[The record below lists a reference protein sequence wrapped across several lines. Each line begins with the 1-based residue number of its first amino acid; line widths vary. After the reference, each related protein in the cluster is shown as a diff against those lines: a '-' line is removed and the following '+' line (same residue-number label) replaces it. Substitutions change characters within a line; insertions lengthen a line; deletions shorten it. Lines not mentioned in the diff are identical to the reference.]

1 MLKILIKKQI
11 KELLSPFTYDKRKG
25 KKQGVGM
32 KVLFVIVFGYMFMVF
47 GAMFFAASNELYPV
61 LHETNLDW
69 LFFALIGIAAL
80 ALGVFGSVFSTYSE
94 LYVCGDNDLLLSY
107 PIKPIHIVLSRL
119 FIVYIRSFLFQLTA
133 FVPALI
139 VYFSSAKPGVLGVIC
154 TLLMMFM
161 LSFVTLV
168 ITCFIGW
175 LIALALSRI
184 KRKNIVNLVISA
196 AFLVIYFY
204 AINKMQTLLPAI
216 IQNADGIALSIRH
229 SALYPFYLYGA
240 GSTGSISGLAIFS
253 IASILLMLLT
263 FIILCKSFV
272 KLATAKTALPRTKFR
287 GYQKRSSSVGSAL
300 FTKELKRLIGS
311 PVYLLNCGMSSI
323 LMLIASVAIIIKA
336 SAIRN
341 LLLSE
346 SFSMFSDMIPLIPAF
361 LVTMLSSMALFTA
374 PSISLEGKTLWVL
387 KSYPIPPRKILFA
400 KLKLHMVF
408 TLPFAL
414 LLLTAFCIALK
425 LSVLSLLPAALYIA
439 LYIILSACISLIIG
453 LHHPNLDWKNEAL
466 PIKQDPWVML
476 SMLFSFLLAIGPAL
490 IGIIA
495 MLVGF
500 PSSEILMLV
509 LSVPFA
515 VGVFFA
521 LRYITGNAEKRFELL

>member
-1 MLKILIKKQI
+1 
-11 KELLSPFTYDKRKG
+11 
-25 KKQGVGM
+25 
-32 KVLFVIVFGYMFMVF
+32 
-47 GAMFFAASNELYPV
+47 
-61 LHETNLDW
+61 
-69 LFFALIGIAAL
+69 
-80 ALGVFGSVFSTYSE
+80 
-94 LYVCGDNDLLLSY
+94 
-107 PIKPIHIVLSRL
+107 
-119 FIVYIRSFLFQLTA
+119 
-133 FVPALI
+133 
-139 VYFSSAKPGVLGVIC
+139 
-154 TLLMMFM
+154 
-161 LSFVTLV
+161 
-168 ITCFIGW
+168 
-175 LIALALSRI
+175 
-184 KRKNIVNLVISA
+184 
-196 AFLVIYFY
+196 
-204 AINKMQTLLPAI
+204 
-216 IQNADGIALSIRH
+216 
-229 SALYPFYLYGA
+229 
-240 GSTGSISGLAIFS
+240 
-253 IASILLMLLT
+253 
-263 FIILCKSFV
+263 
-272 KLATAKTALPRTKFR
+272 
-287 GYQKRSSSVGSAL
+287 
-300 FTKELKRLIGS
+300 
-311 PVYLLNCGMSSI
+311 
-323 LMLIASVAIIIKA
+323 
-336 SAIRN
+336 
-341 LLLSE
+341 
-346 SFSMFSDMIPLIPAF
+346 MFSDMIPLIPAF

-414 LLLTAFCIALK
+414 LLLTTFCIALK